1 MADNNQ
7 QRVFPVVH
15 DIEAPQPPTAPLVSR
30 DTSRSDRVS
39 PIENQKQQQ
48 PPIQRTI
55 PVKHAKPP
63 KKRRSCCFKCFC
75 WIFSI
80 LLLLIVLIG
89 ITVGILYLVFR
100 PKLPDYSIDRL
111 QITQFNLTNNNSLYA
126 TFDVT
131 ITATNPNKKIGI
143 YYEGGSHIRVLYI
156 DTTLCEGSLPK
167 FYQGHKNTTVLNVP
181 LTGQTQNATDL
192 FSSLQQQQQ
201 QTGTV
206 PLKIRVKQPVRIKLG
221 DLKLF
226 EIKSY
231 VRCKLE
237 VDNLSANNDIS
248 IRNSSCKFKFRL

>member
-7 QRVFPVVH
+7 QRVFPVH
-15 DIEAPQPPTAPLVSR
+15 DVEAPQTPTAPLMAR
-30 DTSRSDRVS
+30 GTSKSDNRN
-39 PIENQKQQQ
+39 PADNQQQ
-48 PPIQRTI
+48 PPIRRTI
-55 PVKHAKPP
+55 PVRHAKPP
-63 KKRRSCCFKCFC
+63 KRRRSCCCKCFC
-75 WIFSI
+75 WIFSL

-89 ITVGILYLVFR
+89 ITVGVLYLVFR

-111 QITQFNLTNNNSLYA
+111 QITQFDLSNNNSLFA

-131 ITATNPNKKIGI
+131 ITAINPNKKIGI
-143 YYEGGSHIRVLYI
+143 YYEGGSHISVLYT
-156 DTTLCEGSLPK
+156 DTQLCEGSLPK

-192 FSSLQQQQQ
+192 FTSLQQQQQ
-201 QTGTV
+201 QTGMI
-206 PLKIRVKQPVRIKLG
+206 PLKLKVKQPVRIKLG

-226 EIKSY
+226 KIKSY

-237 VDNLSANNDIS
+237 VDSLSANNAIS